1 MEFGGK
7 GGFWVMSFVLLVKIF
22 VTEKVASAGGQEG
35 GWGGGVDEPPAD
47 ATVR

>member
-22 VTEKVASAGGQEG
+22 VTEKCLLGFAAPS
-35 GWGGGVDEPPAD
+35 GWE
-47 ATVR
+47 